1 MWIVIAGN
9 PIDGI
14 TFHGPFTDP
23 DFAIEW
29 AEEALTNSEPDW
41 WVSEVAP
48 V

>member
-1 MWIVIAGN
+1 MLIVIAGN

-23 DFAIEW
+23 DFATEW
-29 AEEALTNSEPDW
+29 AEEVLTKSEPDW
-41 WVSEVAP
+41 WVSEVKP